1 MNHQLDV
8 DKIFLFTKDPYKVSL
23 KHLKD
28 LKAFVE
34 YPNDT
39 KDVYKSIEEYSLDSK
54 KKKIIFRKSK
64 KFNKLLLIIIL
75 ILNPKTL
82 CSYTDNA
89 LQKTIF

>member
-54 KKKIIFRKSK
+54 KKKKYSEKVRNST
-64 KFNKLLLIIIL
+64 N
-75 ILNPKTL
+75 
-82 CSYTDNA
+82 YY
-89 LQKTIF
+89 

>member
-54 KKKIIFRKSK
+54 KKK
-64 KFNKLLLIIIL
+64 
-75 ILNPKTL
+75 
-82 CSYTDNA
+82 
-89 LQKTIF
+89 